1 MESRRAFVEDA
12 RHPGLSLTELCATY
26 GISRKTGYKWLARSE
41 AGGRAALADRSRRP
55 HGSPHAVPPAVRA
68 AVVAARQRFPHW
80 GVTKVRQWLVR
91 TQPSV
96 AWPSRATMHRVWQQ
110 AGLVPRRRRTPR
122 GTPWPPHARTEAT
135 IANDVWTI
143 DFKGSFRLGIGEHCY
158 PLTVRDLASRYVLGC
173 AALHAEAT
181 RPVQQHL
188 ERWLAQYGLPRVI
201 RSDNGKP
208 FAGTGLAGL
217 SRLAVW
223 WLRLGITVE
232 RIPPACPQANGSHE
246 RFHRDLKAATAR
258 PPAATW
264 GGQQRRF
271 GRFCREYN
279 EVRPHGAL
287 AGDVPAQHYAPSPR
301 TLPRRLPAL
310 EYPGHWEP
318 RRVSDDGCVS
328 WRGRREFLS
337 DALNGETVAFEE
349 VDDGLW
355 TVHLGT
361 VSLARW
367 LERERCFRALRADQ
381 LSPMS

>member
-12 RHPGLSLTELCATY
+12 RRPGVSVTEVCVAY
-26 GISRKTGYKWLARSE
+26 GISRKTGYKWLARADE
-41 AGGRAALADRSRRP
+41 GGRAALVDRSRRP
-55 HGSPHAVPPAVRA
+55 HASPQAVPPALRE
-68 AVVAARQRFPHW
+68 AVVAARRRFPRW
-80 GVTKVRQWLVR
+80 GAIKVRQWLVR
-91 TQPSV
+91 TEPAV
-96 AWPSRATMHRVWQQ
+96 AWPSRATMHRLWRQ
-110 AGLVPRRRRTPR
+110 AGLVPRRRQRAQGP
-122 GTPWPPHARTEAT
+122 PWPAHPRTEAVR
-135 IANDVWTI
+135 ANDVWTI
-143 DFKGSFRLGIGEHCY
+143 DFKGSFRLGSGERCY
-158 PLTVRDLASRYVLGC
+158 PLTLRDLASRYVLGC
-173 AALHAEAT
+173 AALRAEAT
-181 RPVQQHL
+181 RPVRQQL
-188 ERWLAQYGLPRVI
+188 ERWLAHYGMPRVI

-208 FAGTGLAGL
+208 FAGTGFAGL

-223 WLRLGITVE
+223 WVRLGITVE

-264 GGQQRRF
+264 IGQQRRF

-279 EVRPHGAL
+279 EVRPHAAL
-287 AGDVPAQHYAPSPR
+287 AGDVPDRHYTHSPR
-301 TLPRRLPAL
+301 ALPRRLPAL

-318 RRVSDDGCVS
+318 RRVSDDGCVA

-361 VSLARW
+361 VPLVRW
-367 LERERCFRALRADQ
+367 LERERSFRALRVD
-381 LSPMS
+381 